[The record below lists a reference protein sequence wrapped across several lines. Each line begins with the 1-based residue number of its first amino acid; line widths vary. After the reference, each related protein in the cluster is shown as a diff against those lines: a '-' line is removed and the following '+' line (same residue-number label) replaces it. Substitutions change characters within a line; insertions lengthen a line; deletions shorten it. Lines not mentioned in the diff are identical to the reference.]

1 MIKYCTALL
10 VLGFSIGAK
19 AIPLPADT
27 TFLAENSFVGT
38 VTNITLDGWGP
49 GGIEVG
55 SQLECEFLL
64 YEDYGVPSFL
74 ADFTFFGPSDDF
86 SFQIEGGDFSYWGLL
101 NLIVDESLN
110 VYWNN
115 NFDSDGLEDTFNM
128 GYGSDAGFFNVTFLD
143 YATAAMTGFGTFGWE
158 GITVD
163 FELAAP
169 APVSEPSTLLLFG
182 ISLLVASRFR
192 RKHH

>member
-1 MIKYCTALL
+1 MDRSESLFQKQRIKRFNFSVWTVLTGTLL
-10 VLGFSIGAK
+10 ARTSYFMAW
-19 AIPLPADT
+19 P
-27 TFLAENSFVGT
+27 FLIVF
-38 VTNITLDGWGP
+38 
-49 GGIEVG
+49 
-55 SQLECEFLL
+55 L
-64 YEDYGVPSFL
+64 YEDYGVTSFL
-74 ADFTFFGPSDDF
+74 SDFTFFGPSEDF
-86 SFQIEGGDFSYWGLL
+86 SFQIEGGEFSFFGGL
-101 NLIVDESLN
+101 NLVIDESLN
-110 VYWNN
+110 VDWAN
-115 NFDSDGLEDTFNM
+115 NFDSDGLESTFNF
-128 GYGSDAGFFNVTFLD
+128 GFGSDAGFFNVTFLD